1 MSLTM
6 TVEIPAL
13 DRLCGI
19 LEGWQR
25 AGLCREIEDEIV
37 GKLKEAAEGGVPKP
51 KFEEVPAG
59 DDHPWKDEAAQK
71 AQEGPKEPP
80 KAEPTNV
87 TPMPAAPAPAPKAE
101 RPSEAR
107 AEGASAAKQDAPE
120 TRGQANG
127 AARGATATLAD
138 VQKAAAQM
146 RDEGRLNQVTGMFA
160 EFNIKKLSDLKGDAL
175 QKFAERLRGL
185 GARI

>member
-80 KAEPTNV
+80 KAEPANV
-87 TPMPAAPAPAPKAE
+87 TPMPAAPAPAAKT
-101 RPSEAR
+101 
-107 AEGASAAKQDAPE
+107 AS
-120 TRGQANG
+120 
-127 AARGATATLAD
+127 LAD

-146 RDEGRLNQVTGMFA
+146 RDEGRLNQVTGMFG
-160 EFNIKKLSDLKGDAL
+160 EFGIKKLSDLKGDAL
-175 QKFAERLRGL
+175 QKFAERLRGM
-185 GARI
+185 GAKI

>member
-1 MSLTM
+1 MMTM
-6 TVEIPAL
+6 TIEIPAL

-25 AGLCREIEDEIV
+25 AGLCQEIEDEIV

-51 KFEEVPAG
+51 KFEEVQA
-59 DDHPWKDEAAQK
+59 

-87 TPMPAAPAPAPKAE
+87 TPMPAAPAPAPKA
-101 RPSEAR
+101 
-107 AEGASAAKQDAPE
+107 
-120 TRGQANG
+120 
-127 AARGATATLAD
+127 ATLAD

-146 RDEGRLNQVTGMFA
+146 RDEGRLNQVTGMFG
-160 EFNIKKLSDLKGDAL
+160 EFGIKKLSDLKGDAL
-175 QKFAERLRGL
+175 QKFAERLRGM
-185 GARI
+185 GAKI

>member
-25 AGLCREIEDEIV
+25 AGICQEIEDEIV

-51 KFEEVPAG
+51 EFKEVPAG

-71 AQEGPKEPP
+71 AQEDPKEPP
-80 KAEPTNV
+80 KAEPANV
-87 TPMPAAPAPAPKAE
+87 TPMPAAPAPAPKV
-101 RPSEAR
+101 
-107 AEGASAAKQDAPE
+107 
-120 TRGQANG
+120 
-127 AARGATATLAD
+127 ATLAD

-146 RDEGRLNQVTGMFA
+146 RDEGRLNQVTGMFG
-160 EFNIKKLSDLKGDAL
+160 EFGIKKLSDLKGDAL
-175 QKFAERLRGL
+175 QQFAAKLRGM
-185 GARI
+185 GAKI

>member
-87 TPMPAAPAPAPKAE
+87 TPAPAAPAPAPK
-101 RPSEAR
+101 
-107 AEGASAAKQDAPE
+107 
-120 TRGQANG
+120 

-146 RDEGRLNQVTGMFA
+146 RDEGRLNQVTGMFG
-160 EFNIKKLSDLKGDAL
+160 EFGIKKLSDLKGEAL
-175 QKFAERLRGL
+175 QKFAAKLREM
-185 GARI
+185 GAKI

>member
-6 TVEIPAL
+6 TIEIPAL

-25 AGLCREIEDEIV
+25 AGICQEIEDEIV
-37 GKLKEAAEGGVPKP
+37 GKQEEAVKGGVPKP
-51 KFEEVPAG
+51 EFKEVPAG

-71 AQEGPKEPP
+71 DQEGPKEPP

-87 TPMPAAPAPAPKAE
+87 TPMPAAPALAPKA
-101 RPSEAR
+101 
-107 AEGASAAKQDAPE
+107 
-120 TRGQANG
+120 
-127 AARGATATLAD
+127 ATLAD

-146 RDEGRLNQVTGMFA
+146 RDEGRLNQVTCMFG
-160 EFNIKKLSDLKGDAL
+160 EFGIKKLSDLKGDAL
-175 QKFAERLRGL
+175 QKFAAKLREM
-185 GARI
+185 GAKV

>member
-59 DDHPWKDEAAQK
+59 DDHPWKGEAAQK

-80 KAEPTNV
+80 KAEPANV
-87 TPMPAAPAPAPKAE
+87 TPMPAAPAPAPKA
-101 RPSEAR
+101 
-107 AEGASAAKQDAPE
+107 
-120 TRGQANG
+120 
-127 AARGATATLAD
+127 ATLAD

-146 RDEGRLNQVTGMFA
+146 RDEGRLNQVTGMFG
-160 EFNIKKLSDLKGDAL
+160 EFGIKKLSDLKGDAL
-175 QKFAERLRGL
+175 QKFAERLRGM
-185 GARI
+185 GAKI

>member
-37 GKLKEAAEGGVPKP
+37 GKLEEAVKGGVPKP

-87 TPMPAAPAPAPKAE
+87 TPVPAAPAPAPKA
-101 RPSEAR
+101 
-107 AEGASAAKQDAPE
+107 
-120 TRGQANG
+120 
-127 AARGATATLAD
+127 ATLAD

-146 RDEGRLNQVTGMFA
+146 RDEGRLNQVTGLFG
-160 EFNIKKLSDLKGDAL
+160 EFGIKKLSDLKGEQL
-175 QKFAERLRGL
+175 QQFAERLRGL